1 MIPWFFI
8 STLNSWSC
16 LWHQCSWRSWAPD
29 HFFRITRREI
39 QKVAPI
45 TKISSKRLLKKEWK
59 KKLLS
64 FKKSESL
71 LTSLSSLTKLG
82 RSSDGDLNQPRKM
95 ILLCCYG
102 CSHGHL
108 LWPLNR
114 VGTGHHTYLTNLG
127 LHLLGIYFWINKV
140 IVLS

>member
-82 RSSDGDLNQPRKM
+82 RSKWWRSKSAKENDSSL
-95 ILLCCYG
+95 
-102 CSHGHL
+102 L
-108 LWPLNR
+108 LWLFSWSSSLTTINR
-114 VGTGHHTYLTNLG
+114 VGTGHHIWQIWVY
-127 LHLLGIYFWINKV
+127 IYFRYLFLNT
-140 IVLS
+140 